1 MLGNTPPAQPGNAPV
16 VLTLSDVSIEF
27 GGVTALDDVGFDVR
41 AGQICGLIGP
51 NGAGKTTLFN
61 CITRIYEPS
70 RGVIT
75 WQGTDLLG
83 LRPYALASAGIART
97 FQNLALFSGMSV
109 FDNTMVGGSSRG
121 RFGLASGVLGWPPA
135 RARVRELREKA
146 WYLLERLELV
156 DVANAPA
163 AGLPF
168 GTLKR
173 VELARALM
181 SEPSLL
187 LLDEPAGGLTHSEVK
202 ELGELIVSLRDD
214 FGFGALLVEHH
225 MGLVLGISD
234 HVVALNF
241 GHKIAEGTPAEIQQN
256 DAVINAYLGR
266 AA

>member
-1 MLGNTPPAQPGNAPV
+1 M
-16 VLTLSDVSIEF
+16 
-27 GGVTALDDVGFDVR
+27 
-41 AGQICGLIGP
+41 
-51 NGAGKTTLFN
+51 
-61 CITRIYEPS
+61 
-70 RGVIT
+70 
-75 WQGTDLLG
+75 G

-121 RFGLASGVLGWPPA
+121 RFGLASGLLGWPPA

-187 LLDEPAGGLTHSEVK
+187 LLDEPPAGSHTAKSRSWE
-202 ELGELIVSLRDD
+202 
-214 FGFGALLVEHH
+214 
-225 MGLVLGISD
+225 
-234 HVVALNF
+234 N
-241 GHKIAEGTPAEIQQN
+241 
-256 DAVINAYLGR
+256 
-266 AA
+266 

>member
-1 MLGNTPPAQPGNAPV
+1 
-16 VLTLSDVSIEF
+16 
-27 GGVTALDDVGFDVR
+27 
-41 AGQICGLIGP
+41 
-51 NGAGKTTLFN
+51 
-61 CITRIYEPS
+61 
-70 RGVIT
+70 
-75 WQGTDLLG
+75 
-83 LRPYALASAGIART
+83 
-97 FQNLALFSGMSV
+97 MSV

-121 RFGLASGVLGWPPA
+121 RFGLASGLLGWPPA

-163 AGLPF
+163 SGLPF

>member
-27 GGVTALDDVGFDVR
+27 GGVTALDAVGFDVR

-61 CITRIYEPS
+61 CITRIYEPG

-97 FQNLALFSGMSV
+97 FQNLALFGGMSV

-121 RFGLASGVLGWPPA
+121 RFGLVSGLLGLPPA

-163 AGLPF
+163 SGLPF

-241 GHKIAEGTPAEIQQN
+241 GHKIAEGTPAEIQQD

>member
-97 FQNLALFSGMSV
+97 FQNLALFGGMSV
-109 FDNTMVGGSSRG
+109 FDNTMVGDR
-121 RFGLASGVLGWPPA
+121 REAASGSRVGFSVGLR
-135 RARVRELREKA
+135 RAPESENYERRPGTCSNVSNSSTSPTHPRPVYRSEL
-146 WYLLERLELV
+146 
-156 DVANAPA
+156 
-163 AGLPF
+163 
-168 GTLKR
+168 
-173 VELARALM
+173 
-181 SEPSLL
+181 SS
-187 LLDEPAGGLTHSEVK
+187 
-202 ELGELIVSLRDD
+202 VSNWH
-214 FGFGALLVEHH
+214 EH
-225 MGLVLGISD
+225 
-234 HVVALNF
+234 
-241 GHKIAEGTPAEIQQN
+241 
-256 DAVINAYLGR
+256 
-266 AA
+266 